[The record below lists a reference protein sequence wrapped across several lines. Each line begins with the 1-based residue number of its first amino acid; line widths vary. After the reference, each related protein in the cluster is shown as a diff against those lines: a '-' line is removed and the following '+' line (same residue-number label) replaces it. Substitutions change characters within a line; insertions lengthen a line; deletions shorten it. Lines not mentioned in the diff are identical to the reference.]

1 MKVKDL
7 LRLWESV
14 AAYELTDEWYS
25 LKLPVQEAAKLHAL
39 AELYPRRSMDEI
51 ITGLLSAALA
61 DVESGLPYVGGP
73 NIVAMDEEGDPLY
86 EDVGPTP
93 RYLDLIKKHMDNYS
107 LQKKD
112 AQ

>member
-1 MKVKDL
+1 MKVTDL
-7 LRLWESV
+7 LSLWEKV
-14 AAYELTDEWYS
+14 ATFELTDELYS
-25 LKLPVQEAAKLHAL
+25 LKLPVREAAKLHAL
-39 AELYPRRSMDEI
+39 AELYPRRSVDEI
-51 ITGLLSAALA
+51 ITDLLSAALA
-61 DVESGLPYVGGP
+61 DVESGLPYVSGP

-93 RYLDLIKKHMDNYS
+93 RYLSLIRKHMNDRS